1 MWSYYDDYMY
11 IPVLDVH
18 AAWYLRVIIA
28 FLHTSTLQSILSTYI
43 AFCFVLSDK
52 IDRLLKACSC
62 MPMTKEISR
71 NFITSGANSPEL
83 CARSCKSNYK
93 IGLLNVQGHEC
104 WKIYKK
110 IFGGDF
116 GKRRRLSQPN
126 CIITFARWSRLHYVA
141 DLLTDIENK
150 VIDQLIPIQS

>member
-1 MWSYYDDYMY
+1 MWSYYDDYIY
-11 IPVLDVH
+11 IPALDVH
-18 AAWYLRVIIA
+18 AAWYLHVIIA

-110 IFGGDF
+110 ILVVTSARDEDF
-116 GKRRRLSQPN
+116 R
-126 CIITFARWSRLHYVA
+126 SRIA
-141 DLLTDIENK
+141 SSLLPD
-150 VIDQLIPIQS
+150 DQDCTTLPIFWRI

>member
-1 MWSYYDDYMY
+1 MQHIIVLVIVAENIVVLFSYKRYKHNSYIICGQLY

-62 MPMTKEISR
+62 MLTTKEISR

-104 WKIYKK
+104 
-110 IFGGDF
+110 
-116 GKRRRLSQPN
+116 
-126 CIITFARWSRLHYVA
+126 
-141 DLLTDIENK
+141 
-150 VIDQLIPIQS
+150 